1 TLKNAGLEECDDSF
15 KASFKKLPW
24 FGFAVPKINNLK
36 VTPYLR
42 QGFELIRK
50 TESMTT
56 VSDRRALQYKS
67 LIAIANHEQ
76 VKILQPLIYEDVIF
90 RRLLDAQAVVEGNWG
105 VPRRLAALSTACE
118 TNTKELDKVMTQ
130 GDLYSK
136 VDRMIF
142 ITEIANSYH
151 EKMFS
156 AASYLNSAI
165 STISTWNERT

>member
-1 TLKNAGLEECDDSF
+1 
-15 KASFKKLPW
+15 
-24 FGFAVPKINNLK
+24 
-36 VTPYLR
+36 
-42 QGFELIRK
+42 
-50 TESMTT
+50 MTT

-76 VKILQPLIYEDVIF
+76 VKILQPLIYEDVVF

-118 TNTKELDKVMTQ
+118 TNTKALDKVMTQ

-136 VDRMIF
+136 VDRMVF

-151 EKMFS
+151 EKNVFRS
-156 AASYLNSAI
+156 ILHELGNQHHFHL
-165 STISTWNERT
+165 E